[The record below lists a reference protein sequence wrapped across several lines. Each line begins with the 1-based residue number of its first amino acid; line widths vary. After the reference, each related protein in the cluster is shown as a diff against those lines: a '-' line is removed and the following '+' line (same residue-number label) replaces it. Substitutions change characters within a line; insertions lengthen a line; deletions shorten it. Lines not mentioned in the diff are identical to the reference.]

1 MSNARYDQNKQAQ
14 RDGESRPYQYCDSEC
29 SRIARR
35 LSGRVL
41 FYRFI
46 PWQLVKHRRTVVMIS
61 AIVVLQAT
69 TRDAWE
75 SAVFESLEPCLER
88 R

>member
-1 MSNARYDQNKQAQ
+1 MVSRDRISIAIQNAVVSLAAY
-14 RDGESRPYQYCDSEC
+14 
-29 SRIARR
+29 
-35 LSGRVL
+35 
-41 FYRFI
+41 
-46 PWQLVKHRRTVVMIS
+46 LVGYYFTASFHGSSSSIGGLWSLIS
-61 AIVVLQAT
+61 TIVVLQAT